1 MVELVGGGSVI
12 NGAYTVLFLID
23 KNQPA
28 HNLLKIVILK
38 EKKKNTWPPCL
49 VYILYLLHLLH
60 ASNMLLK
67 FTTSI

>member
-28 HNLLKIVILK
+28 HNLLKIVLLK
-38 EKKKNTWPPCL
+38 EKKKIHGPR
-49 VYILYLLHLLH
+49 V
-60 ASNMLLK
+60 
-67 FTTSI
+67 